1 MQKGG
6 IMFGVYNFCY
16 RCERVNSAHSV
27 KDLEGKPIQTVF
39 KLRPC
44 GSCEMVLFCEECEV
58 KGLNT
63 HKATCLASKSILSKE
78 ILDKTIEV
86 HFPHMLVDMHNT
98 FIDPDLEHKYLPSKL
113 LGTYVQPAP
122 VLADAKAALEKVFFI
137 LYINVKG
144 KNAISSD
151 KGFELFEDKVVSIY
165 GKGTVI
171 PPPNF
176 HYTERARRFFEIEKK
191 TLEERPNDL
200 VISVRLNTE
209 DEEKRWPDYI
219 AIYLFKI
226 CQREA

>member
-1 MQKGG
+1 M
-6 IMFGVYNFCY
+6 MFGVYNFCY
-16 RCERVNSAHSV
+16 SCEKVNADHPV
-27 KDLEGKPIQTVF
+27 KDLEGKPVQTVF

-44 GSCEMVLFCEECEV
+44 GSCEMVLFCEDCVV

-63 HKATCLASKSILSKE
+63 HKATCLGSKCIVSKQ

-86 HFPHMLVDMHNT
+86 HFSKMLVEMHNT
-98 FIDPDLEHKYLPSKL
+98 FVDPDLEHKNLPSKL
-113 LGTYVQPAP
+113 LGTYVQPAT
-122 VLADAKAALEKVFFI
+122 VLADAKAAIERGFFC

-144 KNAISSD
+144 KSLLTSSV
-151 KGFELFEDKVVSIY
+151 GYSLFKDKVYFNY
-165 GKGTVI
+165 GKGMVI

-176 HYTERARRFFEIEKK
+176 HYTDRARLFFEIEKR
-191 TLEERPNDL
+191 TLEERRNDL
-200 VISVRLNTE
+200 VISVRLNIE